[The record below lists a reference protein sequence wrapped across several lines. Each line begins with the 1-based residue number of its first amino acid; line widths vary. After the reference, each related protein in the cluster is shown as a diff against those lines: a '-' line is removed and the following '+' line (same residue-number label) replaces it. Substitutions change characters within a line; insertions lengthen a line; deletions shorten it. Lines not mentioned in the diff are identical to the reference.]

1 MADRM
6 ILHIDKK
13 GLFLSP
19 YSKEELYAEGKLN
32 LQKFSEAE
40 CVSGCTFAEALVA
53 ATIEGRY
60 KTTNWTDEYRYY
72 IKQEVFCTYKE
83 LNSLVKML
91 TNTDI
96 SNACEEQR
104 DELLSEFYRFY
115 TAIYG
120 WEERIIEKI
129 PEQFFVPCFYPAVQ
143 VGCEDIDIYSQ
154 YDKYELRGFANAI
167 FNYSLNKQAFEL
179 LRVNSDEVSDIQM
192 LSKKLEQAKQV
203 PCLEF
208 DTLKIAS
215 ITEQLKDYERVML
228 QYIHDKH
235 KDDITYIDEK
245 KVQQKLYLHEK
256 LALETIRG
264 KKEIIP
270 DRLCLAL
277 ETIESF
283 VVEHLQKKYGF
294 TDEVKTDADSRI
306 LAVYNSKKIRSKAD
320 WGVVYRLMVEQGII
334 IKDSYLAAAEW
345 INRVCNQKVT
355 NADAIR
361 KSPAANDMK
370 GAYNSTEGWSMK
382 TENRESSGMLE
393 KYNEI
398 AKIYMDKK

>member
-1 MADRM
+1 M

-40 CVSGCTFAEALVA
+40 CMSGCTFAEALVA
-53 ATIEGRY
+53 ATIEDRY
-60 KTTNWTDEYRYY
+60 KTINWTDEYRHY
-72 IKQEVFCTYKE
+72 INQEVFYTYKE

-91 TNTDI
+91 TNTEI
-96 SNACEEQR
+96 SNACEELR
-104 DELLSEFYRFY
+104 DDLLSEFYRFY

-120 WEERIIEKI
+120 WEERIIGKF

-143 VGCEDIDIYSQ
+143 VGGEDIDIYSQ

-167 FNYSLNKQAFEL
+167 FNYSLNRQAFEL
-179 LRVNSDEVSDIQM
+179 LRVNSDEVLDIQM

-203 PCLEF
+203 PCPEF

-228 QYIHDKH
+228 QYIRDKH
-235 KDDITYIDEK
+235 RDDITYVDDK

-256 LALETIRG
+256 LALEMIQAN
-264 KKEIIP
+264 KEIIP
-270 DRLCLAL
+270 DKLCLAL

-283 VVEHLQKKYGF
+283 VVENLQKRYGF
-294 TDEVKTDADSRI
+294 TDEVITDTDSRI
-306 LAVYNSKKIRSKAD
+306 LAVYESKKIRNKAD
-320 WGVVYRLMVEQGII
+320 WGVVYRLMVELGKIK
-334 IKDSYLAAAEW
+334 KDSYSAAAEW
-345 INRVCNQKVT
+345 INRVCGKEVT
-355 NADAIR
+355 NADSIR
-361 KSPAANDMK
+361 RSPAGSGDMK
-370 GAYNSTEGWSMK
+370 GTYNSTEGWSMR
-382 TENRESSGMLE
+382 TRTRESSGKLE

-398 AKIYMDKK
+398 AKIYMG